1 MRRNF
6 LSEAQKY
13 IKKNRNRR
21 TWKHIVIA
29 LACVVVFCTTYA
41 LILPAITTEKDTLE
55 DVVGDAV
62 YQEAVSDTSSD
73 DTATTEDG
81 GTDSGNGETTDN
93 TGETTTPTL
102 GTGEVDFEGYIDK
115 ITVEHKQPYGEWQDV
130 GTNTI
135 VKKDDLLRFNIEY
148 TLPGGT
154 LSYENP
160 SIVYNLPNSIK
171 SVKEDSGKVFSD
183 GGEEIGT
190 YTISKDG
197 KIKITFYE
205 SYVKS
210 NNEGQP
216 IEGYIKFESSVD
228 QIDKNDKGNIKF
240 TYKENESV
248 VIKVEKEK
256 TGDVSVRKQASTVE
270 DGKVTYTI
278 TISSDKGT
286 ADKVTLKDVMNNVAY
301 DGEGQFRVVDKNG
314 NEVTN
319 IQAPSADSKEFNL
332 ELPKMNAGDQYTIT
346 YTAKFDKIS
355 NQIIYG
361 NNNVTVTSKD
371 SNDNE
376 LKHEAGVQSTFN
388 NKIIQKSG
396 SLSEDKSEII
406 WTVVV
411 NEGNQDISGYELK
424 DDKYSGK
431 ATITEEGG
439 QPLEIDLPYTFPP
452 GSNKKYT
459 ITYKTSADRALGEY
473 KNINNTATIQKGTES
488 GVSSEGYVG
497 VPGFYPLSKNAEN
510 LAINQDGTTAD
521 ITWNVSINTN
531 EGDIPAGWKFTESL
545 QGDQWFTEAQKTE
558 IENIFTELGSK
569 YQNTIDW
576 KTNDQNK
583 IVGFEV
589 TFTNKLAKGQDPINI
604 TYHSTGNLGDGS
616 SSITFRNGANI
627 NNKVWSNGEISYK
640 AVPVVTKYD
649 LKDNNTNDTSY
660 NYDDVTNGILKW
672 GFKVTVP
679 KKADGKDIVITEKLP
694 EGVTLLENEGLKIID
709 GNTVYAVTFTE
720 GKGTVTINNNHV
732 DHVINI
738 TKNDDNSITIEIP
751 KELTVGGDDLKE
763 YKFAVQVKIDDNYSW
778 ENKNYS
784 YVGTFKNQVIVKDKD
799 GNELGKD
806 DQTQTVTKNY
816 TESDEVLKKAH
827 EPTTDEN
834 GQIINNY
841 YENNIIPYSIVVNK
855 KGQDLLEGSDKLT
868 LKDVFENTYSNQDPV
883 NISLVP
889 GSLHVYKLN
898 SDGTKG
904 DELSAEQMKYT
915 FVVDSAKPYDGATK
929 RTYKLSIE
937 VPDKQALIVEYK
949 YKVDARAGYWL
960 DINNIVSIEGQ
971 IEESYVSK
979 DYTKINIVESSAGAN
994 IRGVTIYKVDS
1005 DNNAIRLRNAEF
1017 ELYRWDSKTS
1027 KYVMVKASDT
1037 SNTFVTNSDGKFS
1050 IKELAYNTAYK
1061 LVEVKAPDGYLKS
1074 KKPYYFIIGNS
1085 DTESNPISKP
1095 SDFDGIEY
1103 PGGSV
1108 IYISNEIDST
1118 SITVNKKWFKPDG
1131 TEVTGLTGSAIS
1143 FQLWQIANT
1152 EESGGDSGGGTG
1164 DSESEKVKFSI
1175 DITLNSTEE
1184 FWKQETISVTK
1195 GTVVTLTLKNA
1206 EGIWDTGETY
1216 YDIYVNGE
1224 SKKVEPTVDGNTK
1237 TYVYTI
1243 SVSEDTI
1250 ITGDVRWSKPEV
1262 WTHLDLKKV
1271 EPEPSTT
1278 PSEGSTSGSTETTN
1292 VGTLYAE
1299 YTIDSKE
1306 DWTKTITGLPK
1317 EGTNEN
1323 EEKVY
1328 YTYYVLET
1336 GYSNYDT
1343 SYENN
1348 GGITEGTITIKNTLK
1363 EKPEYVLPETGRF
1376 GGDILFILGGML
1388 LMVGSLVY
1396 IYKRKHKRV

>member
-13 IKKNRNRR
+13 INKNRNRR

-62 YQEAVSDTSSD
+62 YQDTVGDTSSD
-73 DTATTEDG
+73 DTTTTENG

-102 GTGEVDFEGYIDK
+102 GTGEVDFKGYIDK

-130 GTNTI
+130 ETNTI

-160 SIVYNLPNSIK
+160 SIVYNLPDSIK

-240 TYKENESV
+240 TYKDNQDV

-256 TGDVSVRKQASTVE
+256 TGDVSVKKEASAVE
-270 DGKVTYTI
+270 NGKVNYTI
-278 TISSDKGT
+278 TVSSEKGT
-286 ADKVTLKDVMNNVAY
+286 DDKVTLNDVMNNVVY
-301 DGEGQFRVVDKNG
+301 DGGFKVVYKNG
-314 NEVTN
+314 TDENETEVTT
-319 IQAPSADSKEFNL
+319 IQAPTADSEEFSL
-332 ELPKMNAGDQYTIT
+332 ELPKMNAGDKYIIT

-355 NQIIYG
+355 NQTIYG
-361 NNNVTVTSKD
+361 KNNVTVTSKD
-371 SNDNE
+371 SNGNE
-376 LKHEAGVQSTFN
+376 LEDKADVTSTFN
-388 NKIIQKSG
+388 NKILEKSG
-396 SLSEDKSEII
+396 SLSDDKSEII
-406 WTVVV
+406 WTIVV
-411 NEGNQDISGYELK
+411 NESKQDISGYTLK
-424 DDKYSGK
+424 DDNYEGTV
-431 ATITEEGG
+431 TITPEGG
-439 QPLEIDLPYTFPP
+439 QSSEVTLPYTFPD
-452 GSNKKYT
+452 GSNNKYT
-459 ITYKTSADRALGEY
+459 ITYKTSSDRALGDY
-473 KNINNTATIQKGTES
+473 TNVKNTATIQKGTED

-497 VPGFYPLSKNAEN
+497 VPGFYPLSKSAEN
-510 LAINQDGTTAD
+510 LDISQDGTTAD

-531 EGDIPAGWKFTESL
+531 EGDIPAGWVFTEYL
-545 QGDQWFTEAQKTE
+545 QGDQWFTDDQKKE
-558 IENIFTELGSK
+558 IINIFEELDSE
-569 YQNTIDW
+569 YPNTIEW
-576 KTNDQNK
+576 ITNDKNK
-583 IVGFEV
+583 LVGFKV
-589 TFTNKLAKGQDPINI
+589 TFTNKLEKGQGPINI

-672 GFKVTVP
+672 GFKVTIP

-720 GKGTVTINNNHV
+720 GKGTVTINN
-732 DHVINI
+732 HVINF
-738 TKNDDNSITIEIP
+738 TKNDDNTITIEIP
-751 KELTVGGDDLKE
+751 EELTVGGDDLKE
-763 YKFAVQVKIDDNYSW
+763 YKFEVQVKIDDNYSW

-806 DQTQTVTKNY
+806 DQTQTVTKKY
-816 TESDEVLKKAH
+816 TESDNVLKKTH
-827 EPTTDEN
+827 E
-834 GQIINNY
+834 QSKNNFS

-855 KGQDLLEGSDKLT
+855 SGEDLLEGSDKLT
-868 LKDVFENTYSNQDPV
+868 LKDVFENTYSDQDPV

-898 SDGTKG
+898 SDGAKG
-904 DELSAEQMKYT
+904 DELSADQMKYT
-915 FVVDSAKPYDGATK
+915 FVVDSVKPYDGATK
-929 RTYKLSIE
+929 RTYRLSVE
-937 VPDKQALIVEYK
+937 VPDEQALIVEYK
-949 YKVDARAGYWL
+949 YKVDARTGYWL
-960 DINNIVSIEGQ
+960 DINNTVSIEGE
-971 IEESYVSK
+971 IDESYVSK

-1017 ELYRWDSKTS
+1017 KLYRWDSEKS
-1027 KYVMVKASDT
+1027 EYVMVKASDT
-1037 SNTFVTNSDGKFS
+1037 SDTFVSGNDGKFS

-1061 LVEVKAPDGYLKS
+1061 LVEVKAPDGYIKS

-1118 SITVNKKWFKPDG
+1118 SITVNKKWFDVDG
-1131 TEVTGLTGSAIS
+1131 NDVTGTTGGEIT
-1143 FQLWQIANT
+1143 FDLWQKSST
-1152 EESGGDSGGGTG
+1152 TKPGESGG
-1164 DSESEKVKFSI
+1164 ES
-1175 DITLNSTEE
+1175 
-1184 FWKQETISVTK
+1184 
-1195 GTVVTLTLKNA
+1195 
-1206 EGIWDTGETY
+1206 
-1216 YDIYVNGE
+1216 
-1224 SKKVEPTVDGNTK
+1224 
-1237 TYVYTI
+1237 
-1243 SVSEDTI
+1243 
-1250 ITGDVRWSKPEV
+1250 
-1262 WTHLDLKKV
+1262 
-1271 EPEPSTT
+1271 
-1278 PSEGSTSGSTETTN
+1278 GSTSTDIGRIYNTTPYVIN
-1292 VGTLYAE
+1292 HNNNWTI
-1299 YTIDSKE
+1299 TID
-1306 DWTKTITGLPK
+1306 GLPK

-1323 EEKVY
+1323 NETVY
-1328 YTYYVLET
+1328 YTYYVEEKPF
-1336 GYSNYDT
+1336 SNCT
-1343 SYENN
+1343 TEYENN
-1348 GGITEGTITIKNTLK
+1348 GGITSGTITIKNTK
-1363 EKPEYVLPETGRF
+1363 VENPEYVLPETGRF
-1376 GGDILFILGGML
+1376 GGDIAFILGGML
-1388 LMVGSLVY
+1388 LMAGSFVY